1 METDTERLISEFRRL
16 REEREQFDMMIR
28 QRELQLRERERQL
41 QRRNDIIQAQANM
54 FHNLKLQMIENN
66 QNFSYEDILIG
77 FSLDAQHTQ
86 LVDEFMNDQI
96 TENEFV
102 NRSNNIINEL
112 NNIFILEGQFGNV
125 DVNYEYDEDYYSDED
140 L

>member
-1 METDTERLISEFRRL
+1 V
-16 REEREQFDMMIR
+16 
-28 QRELQLRERERQL
+28 
-41 QRRNDIIQAQANM
+41 
-54 FHNLKLQMIENN
+54 
-66 QNFSYEDILIG
+66 LIG

-102 NRSNNIINEL
+102 NRSNNIINEF